1 MKLQARL
8 LFGFLFFVLMAGNAF
23 PQKGPTRKLLKIKA
37 PEEFTALFTTTQG
50 EFRVMAYREWD
61 PEGAD
66 RFYQLIVSGF
76 FTDMAIFRVQVG
88 YVAQFGISD
97 KKTLNEAWEKY
108 PLKDTEVKASN
119 TKGRI
124 AFARGDPETRT
135 TQLFINLGDNF
146 QLDTI
151 SYYGLKGFPP
161 IAEVIEG
168 MDVVELFYGGYGSKP
183 SENQDQ
189 IYSKGNAW
197 LKENY
202 PEMDYIIKAEIVHD

>member
-1 MKLQARL
+1 MKLKVCL
-8 LFGFLFFVLMAGNAF
+8 LIGFLFVVMRKGSTYA
-23 PQKGPTRKLLKIKA
+23 QKGPTRKLLKAEA
-37 PEEFTALFTTTQG
+37 PAEFTVVFTTTQG
-50 EFRVMAYREWD
+50 EFRVRAYRNWD
-61 PEGAD
+61 PVGVD
-66 RFYQLIVSGF
+66 RFHQLIVSSF

-108 PLKDTEVKASN
+108 PLKDAEVKGSN

-124 AFARGDPETRT
+124 AFARGEPETRT
-135 TQLFINLGDNF
+135 TQLFINLADNN

-151 SYYGLKGFPP
+151 SYFGLLGFPP

-168 MDVVELFYGGYGSKP
+168 MDVVELFYGGYGSEP
-183 SENQDQ
+183 SDNQDQ

-202 PEMDYIIKAEIVHD
+202 PEMDYIIKAEIVND